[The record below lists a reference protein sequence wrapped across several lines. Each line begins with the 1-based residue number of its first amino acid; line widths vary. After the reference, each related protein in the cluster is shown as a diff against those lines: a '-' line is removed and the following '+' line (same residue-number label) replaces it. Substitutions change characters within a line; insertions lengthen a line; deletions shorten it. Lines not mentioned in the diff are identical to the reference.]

1 MLRTVPGE
9 ESSVAAARSGH
20 GPAKGRL
27 DDGIR
32 LTVAAVAGR
41 LGVAASTLRTWER
54 RYGLGPSARTAGRHR
69 RYDADDV
76 TRLETMRR
84 LTGEGVAPADA
95 ARLALGRDADDGV
108 TEAAMADSDGTA
120 EVLDPLSLAAAAV
133 EADDARLRRMIA
145 RAVGVDEVLTAWQTL
160 VRPALDLVEARD
172 HGDRPGRDPAAA
184 LGAGL
189 LAVIRT
195 VADGGSAESALLI
208 HADGDRHLDA
218 HVLAAELSLRGAG
231 ARVLRPPRRN
241 RRLDVAATVTHA
253 GVRMVVLLG
262 PPVHAATV
270 AETLADTDCVPFV
283 ISATPLPSALAH
295 LPRARTLGG
304 AVHEIYGLLAEQQA
318 LQR

>member
-1 MLRTVPGE
+1 M
-9 ESSVAAARSGH
+9 AAARSGH
-20 GPAKGRL
+20 EPSNRRL

-32 LTVAAVAGR
+32 LTVAAVAAR

-76 TRLETMRR
+76 IRLETMRQ

-95 ARLALGRDADDGV
+95 ARLALGRDADGGAPAAQSSVD
-108 TEAAMADSDGTA
+108 EAAG

-133 EADDARLRRMIA
+133 EADESRLRRMIA
-145 RAVGVDEVLTAWQTL
+145 RAAGTDDVLTAWQTL
-160 VRPALDLVEARD
+160 VRPALDLVETRD

-184 LGAGL
+184 LAAAL

-195 VADGGSAESALLI
+195 VTEGGGTETALLI

-218 HVLAAELSLRGAG
+218 HVLAAELALRGVG
-231 ARVLRPPRRN
+231 VRVLRPSRRG
-241 RRLDVAATVTHA
+241 RQVDVAAAVAQA
-253 GVRMVVLLG
+253 GAQMVVLLG
-262 PPVHAATV
+262 PAAHAAPL
-270 AETLADTDCVPFV
+270 AQTLAEVDCVPFV
-283 ISATPLPSALAH
+283 VSTDELPESLEN

-304 AVHEIYGLLAEQQA
+304 AVHEIDGLLAEQRA

>member
-1 MLRTVPGE
+1 MAAVRPG
-9 ESSVAAARSGH
+9 R
-20 GPAKGRL
+20 GPSKGPL
-27 DDGIR
+27 DEGIR

-54 RYGLGPSARTAGRHR
+54 RYGLGPSARTAGSHR
-69 RYDADDV
+69 RYDAEDV

-95 ARLALGRDADDGV
+95 AQLALGQDAGGPAGAA
-108 TEAAMADSDGTA
+108 EASGSDEAA

-145 RAVGVDEVLTAWQTL
+145 RTVGADEVLTAWQTL

-184 LGAGL
+184 LGAAL
-189 LAVIRT
+189 LAVIRS
-195 VADGGSAESALLI
+195 VADGQGGQDSLLI

-218 HVLAAELSLRGAG
+218 HVLAAELALRGVA
-231 ARVLRPPRRN
+231 ARVLRPAQRGRQ
-241 RRLDVAATVTHA
+241 LDVAATVTHA
-253 GVRMVVLLG
+253 GVQIVVLLG
-262 PPVHAATV
+262 PPAHAETV

-283 ISATPLPSALAH
+283 VSATDLPSALAH

-304 AVHEIYGLLAEQQA
+304 AVHEIHGLLAEQRA

>member
-1 MLRTVPGE
+1 M
-9 ESSVAAARSGH
+9 AAARSSRGSSNR
-20 GPAKGRL
+20 RL

-32 LTVAAVAGR
+32 LTVAGVATR

-95 ARLALGRDADDGV
+95 ARLALGQDPDDADDLVQAFGNDG
-108 TEAAMADSDGTA
+108 AD

-133 EADDARLRRMIA
+133 EADDGRLRRMIA
-145 RAVGVDEVLTAWQTL
+145 RAVGADEVLTAWQTL

-172 HGDRPGRDPAAA
+172 PGDRPGRDPAAA
-184 LGAGL
+184 LEAAL
-189 LAVIRT
+189 LAVIRA
-195 VADGGSAESALLI
+195 VVDGGSAESTLLI
-208 HADGDRHLDA
+208 HADGDRHLEA
-218 HVLAAELSLRGAG
+218 HVLAAELALRGAR
-231 ARVLRPPRRN
+231 ARVLRPSRLG
-241 RRLDVAATVTHA
+241 RRLDVAATVDHA
-253 GVRMVVLLG
+253 RAQMMVLLG
-262 PPVHAATV
+262 PAAH
-270 AETLADTDCVPFV
+270 AETAVESLAETDCVPFV
-283 ISATPLPSALAH
+283 VSTDDLPATMEN

-304 AVHEIYGLLAEQQA
+304 AVHEIHGLLTEHGA

>member
-1 MLRTVPGE
+1 M
-9 ESSVAAARSGH
+9 AAARSGRE
-20 GPAKGRL
+20 PSNQRL

-69 RYDADDV
+69 RYDADDIS
-76 TRLETMRR
+76 RLETMRR

-95 ARLALGRDADDGV
+95 ARVALGQGADDPL
-108 TEAAMADSDGTA
+108 AAVPARGDDAA
-120 EVLDPLSLAAAAV
+120 EGVLDPLSLAAAAV

-145 RAVGVDEVLTAWQTL
+145 RAVGSEAVLTAWQTL

-184 LGAGL
+184 LGAAL

-195 VADGGSAESALLI
+195 VVDEGGGAGSLLI

-218 HVLAAELSLRGAG
+218 HVLAAELVLRGAQV
-231 ARVLRPPRRN
+231 RVLRPSRRG
-241 RRLDVAATVTHA
+241 RELDVAATATHA
-253 GVRMVVLLG
+253 GVQLVVLLG
-262 PPVHAATV
+262 PPEHAVLV
-270 AETLADTDCVPFV
+270 AERLEGTDCVPFV
-283 ISATPLPSALAH
+283 VATGELPAELE
-295 LPRARTLGG
+295 LLQRARTLGG
-304 AVHEIYGLLAEQQA
+304 AVHEIGDLLAERRA

>member
-1 MLRTVPGE
+1 M
-9 ESSVAAARSGH
+9 AAARSGH
-20 GPAKGRL
+20 RPSNRRL

-54 RYGLGPSARTAGRHR
+54 RYGLGPSARTAGKHR

-95 ARLALGRDADDGV
+95 ARLALGQDPDGADDAV
-108 TEAAMADSDGTA
+108 QERNHEETA

-133 EADDARLRRMIA
+133 EADDARLHRMIA
-145 RAVGVDEVLTAWQTL
+145 RSVGTDEVLTAWQTL

-184 LGAGL
+184 LGAAL

-195 VADGGSAESALLI
+195 VAEGGGTGGSLLI

-218 HVLAAELSLRGAG
+218 HVLAAELALRGAR
-231 ARVLRPPRRN
+231 ARVLRPSRRG
-241 RRLDVAATVTHA
+241 RQLDVAATVTHA
-253 GVRMVVLLG
+253 GVQMVVLLG
-262 PPVHAATV
+262 PPAHAATV
-270 AETLADTDCVPFV
+270 VEILAETDCVPFV
-283 ISATPLPSALAH
+283 VSTDDLPAAMEN

-304 AVHEIYGLLAEQQA
+304 AVHEIYDLLSEQRA

>member
-1 MLRTVPGE
+1 GPLVVPMTILGE
-9 ESSVAAARSGH
+9 ELSVAAARSSDESSRR
-20 GPAKGRL
+20 RL

-95 ARLALGRDADDGV
+95 ARLALGQDVDDPLAPVQAPDG
-108 TEAAMADSDGTA
+108 EAGA

-145 RAVGVDEVLTAWQTL
+145 RAVGVDAVLTAWQTL

-184 LGAGL
+184 LGA
-189 LAVIRT
+189 
-195 VADGGSAESALLI
+195 ALL
-208 HADGDRHLDA
+208 
-218 HVLAAELSLRGAG
+218 
-231 ARVLRPPRRN
+231 
-241 RRLDVAATVTHA
+241 
-253 GVRMVVLLG
+253 
-262 PPVHAATV
+262 
-270 AETLADTDCVPFV
+270 
-283 ISATPLPSALAH
+283 
-295 LPRARTLGG
+295 
-304 AVHEIYGLLAEQQA
+304 
-318 LQR
+318 